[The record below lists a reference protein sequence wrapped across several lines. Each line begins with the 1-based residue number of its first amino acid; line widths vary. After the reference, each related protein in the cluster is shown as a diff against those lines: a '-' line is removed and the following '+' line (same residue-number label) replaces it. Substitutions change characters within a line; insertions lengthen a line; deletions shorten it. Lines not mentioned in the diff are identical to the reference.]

1 MWGGGGSRGRR
12 STAGRAPTPSLLL
25 LLRTASRIRM
35 QPNLFTEVSTSL
47 ERSFAAAEFIDSPGL
62 VDGDMK

>member
-1 MWGGGGSRGRR
+1 MGRGALAAHR
-12 STAGRAPTPSLLL
+12 SADISPLHPSTPSPPPP
-25 LLRTASRIRM
+25 